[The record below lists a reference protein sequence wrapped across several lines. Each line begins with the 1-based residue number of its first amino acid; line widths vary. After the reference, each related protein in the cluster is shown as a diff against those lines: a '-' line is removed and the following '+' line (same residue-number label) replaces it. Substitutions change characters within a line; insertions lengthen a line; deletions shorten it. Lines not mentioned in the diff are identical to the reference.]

1 MLELLIQY
9 ADEYGIISEPGF
21 KAKDIKWLL
30 IFDSLGNYIDLVE
43 IGDTQAKNNKGRE
56 FQKCPDLSH
65 PEMVSGLVTKSQFL
79 ADTLDVV
86 VLFSTE
92 KENKKLQNIQKKHEY
107 FLMLLEESKSIL
119 PELEKVVL
127 SLHNPDLLSQIQLR
141 LEDKKAKSTE
151 KVTIQI
157 GDKILLENANLLAW
171 WKGYRNIQTNIQAK
185 QVDDTK
191 KMRCFATYKLVKP
204 VKTHPKIGGLSSVG
218 GLSMGDALISF
229 DKAAFQSFGL
239 EQSEN
244 AAVSEEAAKIYSGA
258 LNHLIKKGIRYPG
271 LEFIYWFKEKV
282 ALEDD
287 PLSFITE
294 NEEKQELNANEKVKQ
309 LLLSIQSGIKPDL
322 QGNNYYLLLLSG
334 ASGRIMLRDWMEGQF
349 ESLVKNI
356 DSWFEDLKI
365 IARDGESYIN
375 SPKLFSIYKSIV
387 RDPKEV
393 QKGLLQVDQ
402 IRILRSVLNDEEIS
416 LSLLAKAL
424 RFHTLS
430 VIKNEGFYEIRLAI
444 MKAYHIRKN
453 KKEGEV
459 NSMNVIKPE
468 INENHPNPAYQC
480 GRLMAV
486 LANLQKSALGDVGA
500 GVVQRYY
507 ASASSTPALVLG
519 RLTRTSQYHL
529 SKLDPGLAHWYEEL
543 IGRIWSLLSDG
554 IPTTLTLEE
563 QSLFALGYYQ
573 QLVSKNIKSEK
584 GETNG

>member
-9 ADEYGIISEPGF
+9 ADKYGISSEPGF
-21 KAKDIKWLL
+21 KTKDIKWLL
-30 IFDSLGNYIDLVE
+30 VFDSFGNYIDLVE
-43 IGDTQAKNNKGRE
+43 IGDVQAKNNKGRE
-56 FQKCPDLSH
+56 FQKCPDLSQ
-65 PEMVSGLVTKSQFL
+65 PEMVSGSVIKSQYL
-79 ADTLDVV
+79 TDTLDVV
-86 VLFSTE
+86 VMFSKE
-92 KENKKLQNIQKKHEY
+92 KEDIKLQKIQKKHEY

-127 SLHNPDLLSQIQLR
+127 SLQNPDILSQIQRR

-157 GDKILLENANLLAW
+157 GDNILLENTNLLAW
-171 WKGYRNIQTNIQAK
+171 WKEYRNIQTNTQAK
-185 QVDDTK
+185 QADDTI
-191 KMRCFATYKLVKP
+191 KMRCFATHELVKP
-204 VKTHPKIGGLSSVG
+204 IKTHPKIGGLSSVG

-244 AAVSEEAAKIYSGA
+244 AAVSEEAAKRYSVA
-258 LNHLIKKGIRYPG
+258 LNHLIKKGICYPG

-309 LLLSIQSGIKPDL
+309 LLLSIQSGSKPDL
-322 QGNNYYLLLLSG
+322 RSNYYYLFLLSG
-334 ASGRIMLRDWMEGQF
+334 ASGRIMIRDWIEGQF

-356 DSWFEDLKI
+356 DAWFEDLKI

-375 SPKLFSIYKSIV
+375 SPKLFSIYASFNRELK
-387 RDPKEV
+387 D
-393 QKGLLQVDQ
+393 LLQVDQ
-402 IRILRSVLNDEEIS
+402 IRILRSALNNEEIS

-424 RFHTLS
+424 RFHTIS
-430 VIKNEGFYEIRLAI
+430 VIKNEGFKEVRLAL
-444 MKAYHIRKN
+444 MKVYHIRKN

-486 LANLQKSALGDVGA
+486 FANLQKSALGDVGA